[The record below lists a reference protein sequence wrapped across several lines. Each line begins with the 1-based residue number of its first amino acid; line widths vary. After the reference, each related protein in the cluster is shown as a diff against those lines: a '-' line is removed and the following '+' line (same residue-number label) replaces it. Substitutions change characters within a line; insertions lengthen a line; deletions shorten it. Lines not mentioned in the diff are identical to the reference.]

1 MNWTVPTG
9 FGLFLA
15 GAAAGLAQ
23 LWLRLWDP
31 ETFVKL
37 MITLSVLLALVLAW
51 NLVVRERRDSEK
63 IRDRS
68 KIG

>member
-1 MNWTVPTG
+1 MNWTVPAG
-9 FGLFLA
+9 FSLFLA

-31 ETFVKL
+31 ETFVKM
-37 MITLSVLLALVLAW
+37 MITIGVLLAIVLAW

-68 KIG
+68 KLG

>member
-1 MNWTVPTG
+1 MNWTIPAG

-23 LWLRLWDP
+23 LWFGIWDH

-37 MITLSVLLALVLAW
+37 MITVGVLLVIVLAW
-51 NLVVRERRDSEK
+51 NLVVRERRDSAK

-68 KIG
+68 KLG

>member
-1 MNWTVPTG
+1 VNWTVPVG

-31 ETFVKL
+31 ETFMKL
-37 MITLSVLLALVLAW
+37 IITDGVLLAIVLAW

-68 KIG
+68 KLG

>member
-1 MNWTVPTG
+1 MNWTIPAG

-23 LWLRLWDP
+23 LWFRVWDH

-37 MITLSVLLALVLAW
+37 MITVGVLLVIVLAW
-51 NLVVRERRDSEK
+51 NLVVRERRDSAK

-68 KIG
+68 KLG

>member
-1 MNWTVPTG
+1 MNWTIPAG

-23 LWLRLWDP
+23 LWFRVWDH

-37 MITLSVLLALVLAW
+37 MITVGVLLVIVLAW
-51 NLVVRERRDSEK
+51 NLVVRERRDSAK

-68 KIG
+68 KPG